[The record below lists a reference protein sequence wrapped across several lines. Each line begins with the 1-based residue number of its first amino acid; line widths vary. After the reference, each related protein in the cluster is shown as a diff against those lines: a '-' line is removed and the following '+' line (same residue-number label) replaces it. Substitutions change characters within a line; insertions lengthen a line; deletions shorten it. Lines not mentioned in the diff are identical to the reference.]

1 MSKAGNFAAGLLGGY
16 VGYKQQKEA
25 QEERKA
31 DREMMQSILGKK
43 KDDSASQPAAVAK
56 TAMAEGAAAGDA
68 VSSLSN
74 ADVSNRAAQSG
85 FVSVPEEENKANGG
99 MIGEMP
105 KQYDRFGWQRQSF
118 KKGTPSF

>member
-43 KDDSASQPAAVAK
+43 KDDATTDVAK
-56 TAMAEGAAAGDA
+56 NAMVQGAATADA
-68 VSSLSN
+68 VSVSGGKG
-74 ADVSNRAAQSG
+74 ADVLGNVGVKNPLEDQAM
-85 FVSVPEEENKANGG
+85 ANGG

>member
-43 KDDSASQPAAVAK
+43 KDDSANQPAAVAK
-56 TAMAEGAAAGDA
+56 TAMAEGAAAADA
-68 VSSLSN
+68 VSVSGGKG
-74 ADVSNRAAQSG
+74 ADVLGNVGVKNPIDDQAL
-85 FVSVPEEENKANGG
+85 ANGG

>member
-31 DREMMQSILGKK
+31 DREMMQAILGKK
-43 KDDSASQPAAVAK
+43 KDDSANQPAAVAK

-68 VSSLSN
+68 VSMQN
-74 ADVSNRAAQSG
+74 PQDEEIRG
-85 FVSVPEEENKANGG
+85 FANGG

>member
-1 MSKAGNFAAGLLGGY
+1 MSKVGNIAAGLLGGY

-31 DREMMQSILGKK
+31 DREMMQAILGKK
-43 KDDSASQPAAVAK
+43 KDDGASTAK
-56 TAMAEGAAAGDA
+56 TAMVEGAAAADA
-68 VSSLSN
+68 VSMQN
-74 ADVSNRAAQSG
+74 PQDEEVRG
-85 FVSVPEEENKANGG
+85 FVNGG
-99 MIGEMP
+99 MVGELP

>member
-31 DREMMQSILGKK
+31 DREMMQAILGKK
-43 KDDSASQPAAVAK
+43 KDDGASTAK
-56 TAMAEGAAAGDA
+56 TAMVEGAAAGDA
-68 VSSLSN
+68 VSGSVGKG
-74 ADVSNRAAQSG
+74 ADVIGNVGPLNPLDQESR
-85 FVSVPEEENKANGG
+85 ANGG
-99 MIGEMP
+99 MIGELP
-105 KQYDRFGWQRQSF
+105 RQYDRFGWQRQSF

>member
-1 MSKAGNFAAGLLGGY
+1 MSKVGNIAAGLLGGY

-31 DREMMQSILGKK
+31 DREMMQAILGKK
-43 KDDSASQPAAVAK
+43 KDDGASTAK
-56 TAMAEGAAAGDA
+56 TAMVEGAAAGDA
-68 VSSLSN
+68 VSSLSSS
-74 ADVSNRAAQSG
+74 DVSNRATQSG
-85 FVSVPEEENKANGG
+85 FVSVPEDEVVGAANGG
-99 MIGEMP
+99 MVGELP

>member
-1 MSKAGNFAAGLLGGY
+1 MSKVGNFAAGLLGGY

-31 DREMMQSILGKK
+31 DREMMQAILGKK
-43 KDDSASQPAAVAK
+43 KDEAAPAAKA
-56 TAMAEGAAAGDA
+56 AMVEGAAAGDA
-68 VSSLSN
+68 VSMQN
-74 ADVSNRAAQSG
+74 PQDEEVRA
-85 FVSVPEEENKANGG
+85 FANGG
-99 MIGEMP
+99 MVGELP